1 VGNGELTSPGG
12 EAPTVHPG
20 DRALLAAVQQGN
32 AWLRG
37 VACTLA
43 RRGVAFREEH
53 PERAE
58 VLLDA
63 LASWPLYKAGQ
74 FLFDLLELEDFML
87 DGDEP
92 SVVTTTLDPAALHR
106 LAGFL
111 RSLRRH
117 IDGAAAQDGAELV
130 TAASTAPEAGRD
142 LPPLEAGFYLY
153 QDVVLGI
160 LESTRPLVTRER

>member
-1 VGNGELTSPGG
+1 VGNGEITSPGG

-20 DRALLAAVQQGN
+20 DRALLAAIQQGN

-63 LASWPLYKAGQ
+63 LASWPVFKAGQ

-92 SVVTTTLDPAALHR
+92 SVLTTTLDPAALHR
-106 LAGFL
+106 LAGFV

-117 IDGAAAQDGAELV
+117 IDGAAGDAGAELV
-130 TAASTAPEAGRD
+130 PDAQPPPERE

-153 QDVVLGI
+153 HDVVLGI
-160 LESTRPLVTRER
+160 LESTRPLVASER